1 MSDQK
6 TLAYMNAWPKKS
18 LETLTQEYDI
28 DGIIVSGNVK
38 LKAQQ
43 VSDLVQYLTEATP
56 DSYDN
61 VQLDFALFYQEDGN
75 KPPISGK
82 LTTPY
87 VKGSSD
93 TSSTKSTKTGT
104 GKKKL

>member
-1 MSDQK
+1 MADQT
-6 TLAYMNAWPKKS
+6 TLAYMNGWPKKG

-28 DGIIVSGNVK
+28 DGIIVSGNIR
-38 LKAQQ
+38 LKTQQ
-43 VSDLVQYLTEATP
+43 VEDLIQYLQTAEP
-56 DSYDN
+56 GEYGL
-61 VQLDFALFYQEDGN
+61 QLDFALFYKEDGN

-87 VKGSSD
+87 VKDTSD
-93 TSSTKSTKTGT
+93 TTKSTKTGT